1 MLSRTDWLATNRT
14 KLVLQAKRTN
24 DYLKIPDNQIRMG
37 LVGINLDFYKNVFA
51 TKYSDFVDAFQ
62 QWKEPPEK
70 SPSKSI
76 RLRNAEKIFKPVYR
90 QLYMSYLRNN
100 PNVTDFDLE
109 AMGLPKRSSG
119 NSPVLS
125 PETCP
130 EV

>member
-1 MLSRTDWLATNRT
+1 M
-14 KLVLQAKRTN
+14 LQAKRTN

-37 LVGINLDFYKNVFA
+37 LVGINLDFYRNEFV

-90 QLYMSYLRNN
+90 QLYMSYLKHN

-119 NSPVLS
+119 YSPI
-125 PETCP
+125 P
-130 EV
+130 